1 MKDRILALMSHEG
14 MTPSKFAEAIGI
26 QRAAMSHIIAGRNN
40 PSLDVATKIM
50 KRFKAVNP
58 NWLLL
63 GQGEMFTESENTETP
78 LFQNEAVLPTV
89 NADASENRKEIG
101 VETSINNQII
111 PVNQQI
117 VYKEKTSKEV
127 SRIIIYYSDNS
138 FEEFLPEKIN
148 KG

>member
-1 MKDRILALMSHEG
+1 MKDRILSLMSHEG

-50 KRFKAVNP
+50 KRFKTVNP

-63 GQGEMFTESENTETP
+63 GQGEMYTDSESSEAP
-78 LFQNEAVLPTV
+78 LLQNEAVLPTV
-89 NADASENRKEIG
+89 NADATENRKEIG

-117 VYKEKTSKEV
+117 VYKEKPFKEV

>member
-1 MKDRILALMSHEG
+1 MKDRILSLMSHEG

-50 KRFKAVNP
+50 KRFKTVNP

-63 GQGEMFTESENTETP
+63 GQGEMYTDSESSEAP
-78 LFQNEAVLPTV
+78 LLQNEAVLPTV
-89 NADASENRKEIG
+89 NADATENRKEIG

-117 VYKEKTSKEV
+117 VYKEKHFKEV

>member
-50 KRFKAVNP
+50 KRFKTVNP

>member
-1 MKDRILALMSHEG
+1 
-14 MTPSKFAEAIGI
+14 
-26 QRAAMSHIIAGRNN
+26 
-40 PSLDVATKIM
+40 
-50 KRFKAVNP
+50 
-58 NWLLL
+58 
-63 GQGEMFTESENTETP
+63 
-78 LFQNEAVLPTV
+78 V

>member
-50 KRFKAVNP
+50 KRFKTVNP

-89 NADASENRKEIG
+89 NADASENCKEIG

>member
-1 MKDRILALMSHEG
+1 MKDRILSLMSHEG

-50 KRFKAVNP
+50 KRFKTVNP

-63 GQGEMFTESENTETP
+63 GQGEMYTDSESSEAP
-78 LFQNEAVLPTV
+78 LLQNEAVFPTV
-89 NADASENRKEIG
+89 NADATENRKEIG

-117 VYKEKTSKEV
+117 VYKEKPFKEV

>member
-1 MKDRILALMSHEG
+1 MSHEG

-50 KRFKAVNP
+50 KRFKTVNP

-63 GQGEMFTESENTETP
+63 GQGEMYTDSESSEAP
-78 LFQNEAVLPTV
+78 LLQNEAVFPTV
-89 NADASENRKEIG
+89 NADATENRKEIG

-117 VYKEKTSKEV
+117 VYKEKPFKEV

>member
-1 MKDRILALMSHEG
+1 MSHEG

-50 KRFKAVNP
+50 KRFKTVNP

-63 GQGEMFTESENTETP
+63 GQGEMYTDSESSEAP
-78 LFQNEAVLPTV
+78 LLQNEAVLPTV
-89 NADASENRKEIG
+89 NADATENRKEIG

-117 VYKEKTSKEV
+117 VYKEKPFKEV

>member
-1 MKDRILALMSHEG
+1 MSHEG

>member
-50 KRFKAVNP
+50 KRFKTVNP

-63 GQGEMFTESENTETP
+63 GQGEMYTDSESSEAP
-78 LFQNEAVLPTV
+78 LLQNEAVLPTV
-89 NADASENRKEIG
+89 NADATENRKEIG

-117 VYKEKTSKEV
+117 VYKEKPFKEV